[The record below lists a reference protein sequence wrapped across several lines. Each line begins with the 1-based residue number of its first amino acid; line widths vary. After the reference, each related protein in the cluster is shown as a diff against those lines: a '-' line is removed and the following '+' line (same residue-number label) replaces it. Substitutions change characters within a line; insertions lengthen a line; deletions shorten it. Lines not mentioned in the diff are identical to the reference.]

1 MTAVRILYNLAFP
14 FVLLALLPGF
24 LFRMLKRGK
33 YRHKFGQRFAI
44 YSPRVR
50 QKLSRGGWTWVH
62 AVSVGEVLIALKLIR
77 EMKNRDPQLPV
88 VLSTT
93 TSTGF
98 ALASREQGDN
108 FETIYNPI
116 DFFWTARR
124 AVRLIRP
131 RRLILVEAEVWP
143 NLTAEAKAR
152 GATLA
157 LVNARLSRRSES
169 RYLMIRPLASAIFNQ
184 LDLLCVQE
192 PADAKRWESLGV
204 DAGKILCTGSIK
216 FDDQGE
222 DSRVRRNFRQTLAEL
237 GVGES
242 APVILAGSTHSGEER
257 LIGEIVIGLK
267 KDFPSIFYLVV
278 PRHAERW
285 REVREQLDR
294 LGLRV
299 TLRNGE
305 QRVLENPDTL
315 LVNTT
320 GELRDWFDQATLVFV
335 GKSLTAHG
343 GQNPAEAVAAGKAV
357 VFGPN
362 MENFSS
368 LAAQLVRE
376 GGASQVADA
385 TELEQKFRELLFHP
399 ERRAELAANA
409 AKCLEAHRGATART
423 CRALEEFESLRGY
436 YRTSHDVTER
446 ARAARGK

>member
-1 MTAVRILYNLAFP
+1 MTAARILYNLAFP

-24 LFRMLKRGK
+24 LFRMIKRGK
-33 YRHKFGQRFAI
+33 YRHKFGQRFAL

-50 QKLSRGGWTWVH
+50 RKLSRGGWTWIH
-62 AVSVGEVLIALKLIR
+62 AVSVGEVLIALKLVR
-77 EMKNRDPQLPV
+77 GLKRSDPQTPV

-98 ALASREQGDN
+98 ALANKEKG
-108 FETIYNPI
+108 EECEIIYNPI

-143 NLTAEAKAR
+143 NLTAEAKAQ
-152 GATLA
+152 GAILA
-157 LVNARLSRRSES
+157 LVNARLSARSES
-169 RYLMIRPLASAIFNQ
+169 RYRMIRPLASSVFNQ

-192 PADAKRWESLGV
+192 SADTRRWKSLGV
-204 DAGKILCTGSIK
+204 DERRILCTGSIK

-222 DSRVRRNFRQTLAEL
+222 NSRIRRNFRQTLTEL
-237 GVGES
+237 GVDES
-242 APVILAGSTHSGEER
+242 APVILAGSTHSGEEL
-257 LIGEIVIGLK
+257 LIGEIVMRLK
-267 KDFPSIFYLVV
+267 DDFPNIFYVVV

-285 REVREQLDR
+285 KEVREQLDR

-299 TLRNGE
+299 ALRKGE
-305 QRVLENPDTL
+305 ERAPEHADTL

-320 GELRDWFDQATLVFV
+320 GELRDWYDQATLVFV

-343 GQNPAEAVAAGKAV
+343 GQNPAEAIAAGKAV
-357 VFGPN
+357 LFGPN
-362 MENFSS
+362 MQNFSS

-385 TELEQKFRELLFHP
+385 AELEQAFRELLLYP
-399 ERRAELAANA
+399 EKRAELAANA
-409 AKCLEAHRGATART
+409 AKCLATHRGAAART
-423 CRALEEFESLRGY
+423 CQALEKLESTG
-436 YRTSHDVTER
+436 
-446 ARAARGK
+446 

>member
-1 MTAVRILYNLAFP
+1 MTVVRILYNLAFP
-14 FVLLALLPGF
+14 FVMLALLPGF

-50 QKLSRGGWTWVH
+50 QRLSREGWTWVH

-98 ALASREQGDN
+98 ALASREQGEN

-116 DFFWTARR
+116 DFFWIARR

-169 RYLMIRPLASAIFNQ
+169 RYRMIRPLASTIFNQ

-204 DAGKILCTGSIK
+204 DARKIICTGSIK
-216 FDDQGE
+216 FDDQGD
-222 DSRVRRNFRQTLAEL
+222 DSRARRNFRQTLTEL
-237 GVGES
+237 GVDES

-257 LIGEIVIGLK
+257 LIGEIVIRLK
-267 KDFPSIFYLVV
+267 KEFPNIFYVVV

-285 REVREQLDR
+285 REVHEQLDR

-299 TLRNGE
+299 ALRNGE
-305 QRVLENPDTL
+305 KRVPENANTL

-320 GELRDWFDQATLVFV
+320 GELRDWYDQATVVFV

-368 LAAQLVRE
+368 LAAQLVRD

-385 TELEQKFRELLFHP
+385 VGLEQKLRELLSHA
-399 ERRAELAANA
+399 EKRAELVANA
-409 AKCLEAHRGATART
+409 SRCLDVHRGATART
-423 CRALEEFESLRGY
+423 CHALEKFETGSGY
-436 YRTSHDVTER
+436 WHRTKSNCS
-446 ARAARGK
+446 A

>member
-1 MTAVRILYNLAFP
+1 MMTAVRILYNLAFP

-62 AVSVGEVLIALKLIR
+62 AVSVGEVMIALKLIR
-77 EMKNRDPQLPV
+77 EMKNHDPQLPV

-98 ALASREQGDN
+98 ALASKEKGEHL
-108 FETIYNPI
+108 ETIYNPI
-116 DFFWTARR
+116 DFFWTATR

-157 LVNARLSRRSES
+157 LVNARLSKRSES
-169 RYLMIRPLASAIFNQ
+169 RYRMIRPLASAIFNQ

-204 DAGKILCTGSIK
+204 DPRKILCTGSIK
-216 FDDQGE
+216 FDDQADG
-222 DSRVRRNFRQTLAEL
+222 SRASRNFRQILAEL
-237 GVGES
+237 GVEES

-257 LIGEIVIGLK
+257 LIGEIVIRLK
-267 KDFPSIFYLVV
+267 RDFPNLFFIAV

-285 REVREQLDR
+285 KEVREQLDQI
-294 LGLRV
+294 GLRV
-299 TLRNGE
+299 ALRAGE
-305 QRVLENPDTL
+305 GRAPENPDTL

-320 GELRDWFDQATLVFV
+320 GELRDWYDQATVVFV

-376 GGASQVADA
+376 GGASQVSDA
-385 TELEQKFRELLFHP
+385 AELELTLHELLSHA
-399 ERRAELAANA
+399 EKRAELASNA
-409 AKCLEAHRGATART
+409 ARILEIHHGATART
-423 CRALEEFESLRGY
+423 WRALEHFESLGVVPV
-436 YRTSHDVTER
+436 S
-446 ARAARGK
+446 

>member
-24 LFRMLKRGK
+24 LYRMLKRGK
-33 YRHKFGQRFAI
+33 YRHKFGQRFGI
-44 YSPRVR
+44 YSARVR
-50 QKLSRGGWTWVH
+50 RKLSRGGWTWVH
-62 AVSVGEVLIALKLIR
+62 AVSVGEVMIALKLIR
-77 EMKNRDPQLPV
+77 ELRSRDPEIPV

-98 ALASREQGDN
+98 ALANKEQGERL
-108 FETIYNPI
+108 ETIYNPV

-157 LVNARLSRRSES
+157 LVNARLSGRSES
-169 RYLMIRPLASAIFNQ
+169 RYRMIRPLASAIFNQ

-192 PADAKRWESLGV
+192 AAEAKRWESLGL
-204 DAGKILCTGSIK
+204 DARKILCTGSIK
-216 FDDQGE
+216 FDDEGE
-222 DSRVRRNFRQTLAEL
+222 DTRVRRNFRHFLDEL
-237 GVGES
+237 GVGED
-242 APVILAGSTHSGEER
+242 APILLAGSTHSGEER
-257 LIGEIVIGLK
+257 LIGEIVIRLK
-267 KDFPSIFYLVV
+267 EDFPSLFYIVV

-285 REVREQLDR
+285 KEVREPLKQ
-294 LGLRV
+294 LGLKV
-299 TLRNGE
+299 ALRTGE
-305 QRVLENPDTL
+305 EHSPTQPDTL

-320 GELRDWFDQATLVFV
+320 GELRDWYDQATVVFV

-376 GGASQVADA
+376 EGALQVTNAK
-385 TELEQKFRELLFHP
+385 ELEQTLRELLSRP
-399 ERRAELAANA
+399 QQRAVLAA
-409 AKCLEAHRGATART
+409 KGGGCLQAHRGATERT
-423 CRALEEFESLRGY
+423 CRALEEFESLRRLPVG
-436 YRTSHDVTER
+436 
-446 ARAARGK
+446 

>member
-1 MTAVRILYNLAFP
+1 MMTAVRILYNLAFP

-62 AVSVGEVLIALKLIR
+62 AVSVGEVMIALKLIR
-77 EMKNRDPQLPV
+77 EMKNHDPQLPV

-98 ALASREQGDN
+98 ALASKEKGEHL
-108 FETIYNPI
+108 ETIYNPI
-116 DFFWTARR
+116 DFFWTATR

-157 LVNARLSRRSES
+157 LVNARLSKRSES
-169 RYLMIRPLASAIFNQ
+169 RYRMIRPLASAIFNQ

-192 PADAKRWESLGV
+192 PADAKRWEYLGV
-204 DAGKILCTGSIK
+204 DARKILCTGSIK
-216 FDDQGE
+216 FDDQAG
-222 DSRVRRNFRQTLAEL
+222 DSRASRNFRQILAEL
-237 GVGES
+237 GVEES

-257 LIGEIVIGLK
+257 LIGEIVIRLK
-267 KDFPSIFYLVV
+267 RDFPNLFFIAV

-285 REVREQLDR
+285 KEVREQLGQI
-294 LGLRV
+294 GLRV
-299 TLRNGE
+299 ALRAGE
-305 QRVLENPDTL
+305 GRALENPDTL

-320 GELRDWFDQATLVFV
+320 GELRDWYDQATVVFI

-357 VFGPN
+357 IFGPN

-368 LAAQLVRE
+368 LSAQLVRE

-385 TELEQKFRELLFHP
+385 AGLELTLHELLSHA
-399 ERRAELAANA
+399 EKRAELASNA
-409 AKCLEAHRGATART
+409 ARILEIHHGATART
-423 CRALEEFESLRGY
+423 WRALDHFELLGVVPVS
-436 YRTSHDVTER
+436 
-446 ARAARGK
+446 

>member
-33 YRHKFGQRFAI
+33 YRHKFGQRFAV
-44 YSPRVR
+44 YSQRVR
-50 QKLSRGGWTWVH
+50 RKLSRGGWTWVH

-77 EMKNRDPQLPV
+77 ELRSRDPQLPV

-93 TSTGF
+93 TSTGY
-98 ALASREQGDN
+98 ALASKETGDYL
-108 FETIYNPI
+108 EAIYNPL

-124 AVRLIRP
+124 AIRLIRP

-169 RYLMIRPLASAIFNQ
+169 RYRMIRPLAAPIFNQ

-192 PADAKRWESLGV
+192 PADARRWEDLGV
-204 DAGKILCTGSIK
+204 NARRILCTGSIK
-216 FDDQGE
+216 FDDRSA
-222 DSRVRRNFRQTLAEL
+222 DRRVRQDFRETLAKL
-237 GVGES
+237 GVAKSG
-242 APVILAGSTHSGEER
+242 PIILAGSTHSGEES
-257 LIGEIVIGLK
+257 LIGEIVIRLK
-267 KDFPSIFYLVV
+267 QSFPDIFCVIV
-278 PRHAERW
+278 PRHVERW
-285 REVREQLDR
+285 REVREQLEK

-299 TLRNGE
+299 ALRTND
-305 QRVLENPDTL
+305 ENASTNADAL

-320 GELRDWFDQATLVFV
+320 GELRDWYDQATVVFV

-343 GQNPAEAVAAGKAV
+343 GQNPAEAVAAGKPV

-376 GGASQVADA
+376 GGALQVPDA
-385 TELEQKFRELLFHP
+385 ASLEEELRALLSDAGK
-399 ERRAELAANA
+399 RSRLAANGA
-409 AKCLEAHRGATART
+409 RCLEAHYGATART
-423 CRALEEFESLRGY
+423 CQALEGLES
-436 YRTSHDVTER
+436 SR
-446 ARAARGK
+446 AFPKDYQSAIAEPH

>member
-1 MTAVRILYNLAFP
+1 MMTAVRILYNLAFP

-62 AVSVGEVLIALKLIR
+62 AVSVGEVMIALKLIR
-77 EMKNRDPQLPV
+77 EMKNHDPQLPV

-98 ALASREQGDN
+98 ALASKEKGEHL
-108 FETIYNPI
+108 ETIYNPI
-116 DFFWTARR
+116 DFFWTATR

-157 LVNARLSRRSES
+157 LVNARLSKRSES
-169 RYLMIRPLASAIFNQ
+169 RYRMIRPLASAIFNQ

-192 PADAKRWESLGV
+192 PADAKRWESLGL
-204 DAGKILCTGSIK
+204 DARKILCTGSIK
-216 FDDQGE
+216 FDDQAN
-222 DSRVRRNFRQTLAEL
+222 DSRASRNFRQILAEL
-237 GVGES
+237 GVEES
-242 APVILAGSTHSGEER
+242 APVILAGSTHSGEEC
-257 LIGEIVIGLK
+257 LIGEIVIRLK
-267 KDFPSIFYLVV
+267 QDFPSLFFIAV

-285 REVREQLDR
+285 KEVRQELDQI
-294 LGLRV
+294 GLRV
-299 TLRNGE
+299 ALRAGE
-305 QRVLENPDTL
+305 GRAPENPDTL

-320 GELRDWFDQATLVFV
+320 GELRDWYDQATVVFV

-368 LAAQLVRE
+368 LATQLVRE
-376 GGASQVADA
+376 GGASQVSDA
-385 TELEQKFRELLFHP
+385 TELEQELRELLSHA
-399 ERRAELAANA
+399 EKRVELAANA
-409 AKCLEAHRGATART
+409 ARCLEDHRGATART
-423 CRALEEFESLRGY
+423 CRALEQFESFGAVRVG
-436 YRTSHDVTER
+436 
-446 ARAARGK
+446 

>member
-1 MTAVRILYNLAFP
+1 MTAARIIYNLAFP

-24 LFRMLKRGK
+24 LFRMIKRGK
-33 YRHKFGQRFAI
+33 YRHKFLQRFAI

-50 QKLSRGGWTWVH
+50 RKLSRGGWTWVH
-62 AVSVGEVLIALKLIR
+62 AVSVGEVMIALKLIR
-77 EMKNRDPQLPV
+77 GFKSNNPQIPV

-98 ALASREQGDN
+98 ALANKEKGEQ
-108 FETIYNPI
+108 FEIIYNPI

-143 NLTAEAKAR
+143 NLTAEAKAQ

-157 LVNARLSRRSES
+157 LVNARLSARSES
-169 RYLMIRPLASAIFNQ
+169 RYRMIRPLASSVFNQ

-192 PADAKRWESLGV
+192 PADARRWSSLGV
-204 DAGKILCTGSIK
+204 DERRILCTGSIK

-222 DSRVRRNFRQTLAEL
+222 NSRIRRNFRQTLTEL
-237 GVGES
+237 GVDGS

-257 LIGEIVIGLK
+257 LIGEIVMRLK
-267 KDFPSIFYLVV
+267 EDFPNIFYVVV

-299 TLRNGE
+299 ALRSGKQHAPE
-305 QRVLENPDTL
+305 HPDTL

-320 GELRDWFDQATLVFV
+320 GELRDWYDQATVVFI

-343 GQNPAEAVAAGKAV
+343 GQNPAEVVAAGKAM

-385 TELEQKFRELLFHP
+385 VELEQTLRDLLLHP
-399 ERRAELAANA
+399 EKRALLATNA
-409 AKCLEAHRGATART
+409 VQCLETHRGAAVRT
-423 CRALEEFESLRGY
+423 CHALEKLEP
-436 YRTSHDVTER
+436 TS
-446 ARAARGK
+446 

>member
-1 MTAVRILYNLAFP
+1 MTAVRLLYNLAFP
-14 FVLLALLPGF
+14 FVLLALLPSF

-50 QKLSRGGWTWVH
+50 RKLSRGGWTWVH

-77 EMKNRDPQLPV
+77 ELTSRDPELRV

-93 TSTGF
+93 TSTGY
-98 ALASREQGDN
+98 ALASKQSGDH
-108 FETIYNPI
+108 FEAIYNPV

-124 AVRLIRP
+124 AVHLIRP

-143 NLTAEAKAR
+143 NLTAEAKAQ

-169 RYLMIRPLASAIFNQ
+169 RYRMIRPLAAAMFNQ

-192 PADAKRWESLGV
+192 PADAGRWENLGV
-204 DAGKILCTGSIK
+204 AARKILCTGSIK
-216 FDDQGE
+216 FDDQT
-222 DSRVRRNFRQTLAEL
+222 DDNRSRQDFRKILAKL

-242 APVILAGSTHSGEER
+242 APIVLAGSTHSGEET
-257 LIGEIVIGLK
+257 LIGEIVVRLK
-267 KDFPSIFYLVV
+267 RDFPDLFYLVV

-299 TLRNGE
+299 ALRANE
-305 QRVLENPDTL
+305 DRNSMNPDTL

-320 GELRDWFDQATLVFV
+320 GELRDWYDQATVVFV

-376 GGASQVADA
+376 GGASQVADGA
-385 TELEQKFRELLFHP
+385 ALEEQLRELLSHP
-399 ERRAELAANA
+399 EKRSQLAANGA
-409 AKCLEAHRGATART
+409 RCLEVHYGATART
-423 CRALEEFESLRGY
+423 CRALEELESSRI
-436 YRTSHDVTER
+436 
-446 ARAARGK
+446 AAVA